1 MHYRLY
7 SISTLEPCDAVEM
20 HVLARAYWAAWRSV
34 HARAPR
40 CRHVLAEVDLLIDFD
55 PGTDDT
61 GYGDPDP
68 TLQMRGR
75 ESPGSRSGP

>member
-55 PGTDDT
+55 PGADADE
-61 GYGDPDP
+61 DCDAEP
-68 TLQMRGR
+68 TLQTPGR